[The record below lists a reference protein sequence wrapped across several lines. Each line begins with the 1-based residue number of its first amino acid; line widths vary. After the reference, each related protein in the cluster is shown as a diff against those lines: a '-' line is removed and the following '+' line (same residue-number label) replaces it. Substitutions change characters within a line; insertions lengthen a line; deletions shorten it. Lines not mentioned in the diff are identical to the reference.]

1 MVAGRAHAVED
12 RIAAGAEHGFHVRQ
26 KLRLRFPGAYG
37 DKVCLIS
44 ADKGG
49 VLRKTAPHHAN
60 QIPNLPVAHLAAVAS
75 VDVAEAVDVEDRH
88 GGGMN
93 KEIGVFQ
100 GEAAEVLPMLEPGQ
114 KVGFVRHFREH
125 EELADGAAACVLQAA
140 EVALDRLGGGF
151 EELGLDAVAVLA
163 AKVLRN
169 LTELDKV
176 PDVHVVLEVQ
186 SGQKPVGL
194 LVVHDEPV
202 AVVEQD
208 DALADVLENG
218 HGQGLEHVVA
228 AVVKRRPVHQQ
239 QTHAVAENGI
249 VDERIEFLGRRIE
262 KNGVDRDDERD
273 GSDDE
278 DVLIPVL
285 PRRADALAH
294 ENPEGQDDKEI
305 GEGEMCVVKRLHLI
319 GKVRD
324 EGVARHIV
332 HGDLPRDV
340 DQEDQR
346 VKARKGKDEAADQ
359 AASTDLVQ
367 TRKQVAEVDQA
378 HQQPVDHQEVDA

>member
-1 MVAGRAHAVED
+1 
-12 RIAAGAEHGFHVRQ
+12 
-26 KLRLRFPGAYG
+26 
-37 DKVCLIS
+37 
-44 ADKGG
+44 
-49 VLRKTAPHHAN
+49 
-60 QIPNLPVAHLAAVAS
+60 
-75 VDVAEAVDVEDRH
+75 
-88 GGGMN
+88 MN

-114 KVGFVRHFREH
+114 KVGFIRHFREH
-125 EELADGAAACVLQAA
+125 EELADGAAVCVLQAA

-151 EELGLDAVAVLA
+151 KELGLDAVAVLA
-163 AKVLRN
+163 AKVLGN
-169 LTELDKV
+169 LAELDKV

-186 SGQKPVGL
+186 AGKKPVGL
-194 LVVHDEPV
+194 LVVHDQPV

-208 DALADVLENG
+208 DALTDVLEDG

-228 AVVKRRPVHQQ
+228 AIVKRRPVHQQ
-239 QTHAVAENGI
+239 QAHAVAENGI

-273 GSDDE
+273 GGDDE

-294 ENPEGQDDKEI
+294 ENPEGQSDQNI
-305 GEGEMCVVKRLHLI
+305 REGEMHIVKRFHLI

-340 DQEDQR
+340 NQEDQGI
-346 VKARKGKDEAADQ
+346 KAGKGDDEAADQ
-359 AASTDLVQ
+359 AASPDLVQ

-378 HQQPVDHQEVDA
+378 HQQPVDHQKVNA